1 MPSPAPNP
9 VAAKLVAA
17 PAPETDPNTPEAGL
31 QFIAPASE
39 DINQDEDIPFLPG
52 LWIPWY
58 CDFISYN
65 HIKNHL

>member
-1 MPSPAPNP
+1 MPSPAPKP

-17 PAPETDPNTPEAGL
+17 PAPETDPDTPEAGL

-52 LWIPWY
+52 L
-58 CDFISYN
+58 
-65 HIKNHL
+65 